1 MGRKG
6 SNALRKKSKSSRKA
20 SLRLQ
25 ASIADH
31 FTIEEKNK
39 LILEN
44 REQGQKIACSILRKW
59 DCRLELEEVESL
71 VDLSLC
77 EAVKNYDPNKGA
89 SFITFLYY
97 HLRGNLI
104 RTINTRATRSPL
116 PLEFTDEN
124 LESGF
129 IGKERINQAEI
140 AEVMGSERATQPDAL
155 CEHRQ
160 LCKIAEE
167 ACDKLSE
174 LEKEIIF
181 NIYLQEAQVTKLA
194 KDLKY
199 SRCHISR
206 LKTSA
211 IKKLRSEVTRITGE
225 EIDIEESLAA

>member
-6 SNALRKKSKSSRKA
+6 SNALKKKSKSN
-20 SLRLQ
+20 LRLQ
-25 ASIADH
+25 VSVADH
-31 FTIEEKNK
+31 FTIEEKND

-59 DCRLELEEVESL
+59 GCRIELDEVESI

-77 EAVKNYDPNKGA
+77 EAVKHFDPDKGT

-104 RTINTRATRSPL
+104 RTINKRATQSPL

-129 IGKERINQAEI
+129 IGKERINQAE
-140 AEVMGSERATQPDAL
+140 AFEVMGSERVTQPEAL
-155 CEHRQ
+155 CEHKQ
-160 LCKIAEE
+160 LYKIAEE
-167 ACDKLSE
+167 ACNKLTD
-174 LEKEIIF
+174 LEKQIIF
-181 NIYLQEAQVTKLA
+181 NIYLQETQVTKLA